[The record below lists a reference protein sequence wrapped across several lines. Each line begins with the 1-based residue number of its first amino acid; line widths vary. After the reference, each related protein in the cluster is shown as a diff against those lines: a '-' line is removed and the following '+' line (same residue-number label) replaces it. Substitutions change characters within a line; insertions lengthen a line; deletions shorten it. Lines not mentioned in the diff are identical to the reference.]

1 MIRPKKSLGQHF
13 LTDPLIISDIIDAL
27 DPKPGES
34 ILEIGPGE
42 GVLTFPLV
50 NSGADIIAIE
60 LDRRLAPKL
69 EQEFKKR
76 DNLKIFEADILAVD
90 PEEFGLEKFAL
101 IGNLPYNITSPIL
114 SWILKYNKMITRAVL
129 MMQKEVAL
137 RIVAQKGKA
146 RSSITVLISIY
157 YDCSL
162 ECDVPPESFT
172 PPPKV
177 DSAVVRFNRHNRTY
191 DVGDFDR
198 FAKFVRFCFAGKR
211 KTLLNNLNSAY
222 PLTRD
227 QLLAIIQNRCGE
239 RPVRAEQINLETF
252 ILLSK
257 DIFNRL

>member
-1 MIRPKKSLGQHF
+1 MVRPKKSLGQHF

-42 GVLTFPLV
+42 GVLTIPLI
-50 NSGADIIAIE
+50 NSGANIIAIE
-60 LDRRLAPKL
+60 LDRRLAPML
-69 EQEFKKR
+69 QEEFKKR
-76 DNLKIFEADILAVD
+76 DNLKVFEADILAVD
-90 PEEFGLEKFAL
+90 PAEFGLEKFAL

-114 SWILKYNKMITRAVL
+114 GWLLKYNSLITRAVL
-129 MMQKEVAL
+129 MMQKEVAT
-137 RIVAQKGKA
+137 RIVATKGKA
-146 RSSITVLISIY
+146 RSSITVLISIF
-157 YDCSL
+157 YDCKL

-177 DSAVVRFNRHNRTY
+177 DSAVVRFDRHRRTY
-191 DVGDFDR
+191 DIDDYAR
-198 FAKFVRFCFAGKR
+198 FEKFVRLCFAGKR

-227 QLLAIIQNRCGE
+227 EILEIIKNICGE
-239 RPVRAEQINLETF
+239 GQIRAEQINLETF

-257 DIFNRL
+257 EIFARL